1 MNYLRVLWGAFALAA
16 SAVLGLTLLAGIS
29 AQAQT
34 TNQGTPSG
42 QTVQA
47 TQPSTYTSGGAWGN
61 MMGWVPPTTTT
72 APTTGYGYGG
82 YDGWGW
88 GCGWWNF
95 PPTRLT
101 RGGCR

>member
-1 MNYLRVLWGAFALAA
+1 MSVLKKTTILAA

-82 YDGWGW
+82 YDGWG
-88 GCGWWNF
+88 
-95 PPTRLT
+95 
-101 RGGCR
+101 